1 MASAPLNCAIQR
13 LLCADLGLTAEVRD
27 DQAAYI
33 AAWLTVIKSD
43 KRAIFSAAAHAQK
56 GGGFPAR
63 APAAKSRGRLRTA
76 LIFR

>member
-33 AAWLTVIKSD
+33 ASWLTVLKND
-43 KRAIFSAAAHAQK
+43 KRAIWPAAAHAQK
-56 GGGFPAR
+56 PVDFLHRLQPEALTER
-63 APAAKSRGRLRTA
+63 AA
-76 LIFR
+76 